1 MHAPEAAALKR
12 ELATV
17 FGELEAVLS
26 AEFAALRSRDVA
38 ALEQSSA
45 TKFALVSRLER
56 LAPQLARLDRA
67 AIARELAAV
76 RAQAQACLSA
86 NRVNGGTIELNRS
99 FTERLLDV
107 LRGERRTAPLY
118 DAGGRL
124 ERRTG
129 LRRVGYA

>member
-1 MHAPEAAALKR
+1 MHAPEPAALKR

-17 FGELEAVLS
+17 FGELEAVLT

-45 TKFALVSRLER
+45 AKSALVSRLER
-56 LAPQLARLDRA
+56 LTPQLARLDRA

-76 RAQAQACLSA
+76 RAQAQGCLAA
-86 NRVNGGTIELNRS
+86 NRVNGGAIELNRS

-107 LRGERRTAPLY
+107 LRGERRAAPLY

-124 ERRTG
+124 ERRAG